1 MKQRTEEERK
11 RIIREC
17 VKIEKA
23 GGDVLAY
30 LAGEHYVTPAATWHN
45 IQRFDL
51 HRKIFSDG
59 RPRENVAGRKAR
71 YSNEELADRILDD
84 RASPEE
90 VLRKLGYTNAKQKLK
105 QLMEWAM
112 ENYQVFCDEI
122 KAREAEDNMEKVEET
137 NVTPGNELGNELKI
151 KAIEGRFG
159 QWIWNDT
166 LGTISFTPD
175 PTALKDLNQ
184 EEELTP
190 EQWIELAKEAPQVIA
205 IMATNRPQP

>member
-1 MKQRTEEERK
+1 
-11 RIIREC
+11 
-17 VKIEKA
+17 
-23 GGDVLAY
+23 
-30 LAGEHYVTPAATWHN
+30 
-45 IQRFDL
+45 
-51 HRKIFSDG
+51 
-59 RPRENVAGRKAR
+59 
-71 YSNEELADRILDD
+71 
-84 RASPEE
+84 
-90 VLRKLGYTNAKQKLK
+90 
-105 QLMEWAM
+105 
-112 ENYQVFCDEI
+112 
-122 KAREAEDNMEKVEET
+122 MEKVEET